1 MPNGAEPGGS
11 GVGDEGSWVRFPAST
26 AKALM
31 ACAPVSTTH
40 SVPPLGPSRA
50 SSAPTLAEPSDVL
63 PSKLSEPSAAI
74 AYREMLLLAVLT
86 VKRNCPS
93 WLISTQHGA
102 VWKSG
107 KGDEPIDVS
116 VPSLPSLKAETVP
129 LPAPPCALETNSCV
143 AFVGRN
149 SLPNGP
155 GPCAGN
161 GELGAAVSRPSVPTV
176 KLSISEVP
184 TRAPTSLVPSPLN
197 STSPGEEPSGR
208 GTVEPASGRRWPP
221 GLSVKPA

>member
-1 MPNGAEPGGS
+1 MPKGAEPAGS
-11 GVGDEGSWVRFPAST
+11 GVGEEGSWVRLPPST
-26 AKALM
+26 AKALT
-31 ACAPVSTTH
+31 ARAPVSTTQ

-50 SSAPTLAEPSDVL
+50 SSAPTLVEPSEVL
-63 PSKLSEPSAAI
+63 PSRLSEPSPAI

-107 KGDEPIDVS
+107 KGEVPIDVS

-129 LPAPPCALETNSCV
+129 LPVPPCALETNSCV
-143 AFVGRN
+143 GSVGRN

-155 GPCAGN
+155 EPCAAN
-161 GELGAAVSRPSVPTV
+161 GEPGAAVRRPFAPTT
-176 KLSISEVP
+176 KLSITEGP
-184 TRAPTSLVPSPLN
+184 TSAPMSLVPSRLKR
-197 STSPGEEPSGR
+197 TSPGEDPAGSA
-208 GTVEPASGRRWPP
+208 TVEPATGRRC
-221 GLSVKPA
+221 

>member
-1 MPNGAEPGGS
+1 MPNGAEPAGS
-11 GVGDEGSWVRFPAST
+11 GVGEEGSWVRFPAST

-31 ACAPVSTTH
+31 ARAPVSTTQ

-63 PSKLSEPSAAI
+63 PSKLSEPSPAI
-74 AYREMLLLAVLT
+74 AYRDMLLLAVLT

-116 VPSLPSLKAETVP
+116 VPSLPSLKDETVP
-129 LPAPPCALETNSCV
+129 LPVPP
-143 AFVGRN
+143 
-149 SLPNGP
+149 
-155 GPCAGN
+155 
-161 GELGAAVSRPSVPTV
+161 
-176 KLSISEVP
+176 
-184 TRAPTSLVPSPLN
+184 
-197 STSPGEEPSGR
+197 
-208 GTVEPASGRRWPP
+208 
-221 GLSVKPA
+221 